1 MNWTTRGMLD
11 YQSLFGK
18 RARARLFSWR
28 NKIEPERLANLVW
41 RKGMGK
47 TRLQTRLKINGIVP
61 NFCALWT
68 PIRPVAEV
76 NKKKWGLEPTER
88 KVNI

>member
-1 MNWTTRGMLD
+1 MNSTTRGMLD
-11 YQSLFGK
+11 YQSLYRK
-18 RARARLFSWR
+18 RARARLLSWR

-61 NFCALWT
+61 NFCAL
-68 PIRPVAEV
+68 
-76 NKKKWGLEPTER
+76 
-88 KVNI
+88 